1 MKRPEH
7 KAVWMTVMAVVAFA
21 SMCFVFGAAFRSRP
35 DSAPSENRHKTELLL
50 YCGAGIQP
58 VAEALTEAFW
68 QEYNITINA
77 TYAGSGRL
85 LGQLATSQVGDLF
98 MPGSA
103 FYVDR
108 AIEKKLVHEHTKQ
121 TVAYFVPVIVVHPGN
136 PLDVTSQADL
146 AEKKLRLGLGDERAV
161 AVGKQAARL
170 FDKNHIPQ
178 AEIAKNVVYRSGT
191 VNELGVAMQMK
202 HIDAAIMWD
211 ANARQF
217 ANALEVIDIP
227 PEQNLVSTIPVAVLT
242 CSEFPDDAKRF
253 VDFVT
258 SPVGK
263 TILKA
268 YDYTVELNP
277 SHHATRKD
285 GT

>member
-1 MKRPEH
+1 
-7 KAVWMTVMAVVAFA
+7 MAILVVG
-21 SMCFVFGAAFRSRP
+21 VLAAMWLALDRTFRSRP
-35 DSAPSENRHKTELLL
+35 DTGPGQNARKTALLL

-58 VAEALTEAFW
+58 VAEALITTFS
-68 QEYNITINA
+68 QTHDITINA

-85 LGQLATSQVGDLF
+85 LGQLVTSQKGDLF

-103 FYVDR
+103 FYVER
-108 AIEKKLVHEHTKQ
+108 AIEKELAREDTQ
-121 TVAYFVPVIVVHPGN
+121 RTVAYFVPVIVVHPEN
-136 PLDVTSQADL
+136 PLNVTCLADL
-146 AEKKLRLGLGDERAV
+146 ADKTLRLGLGDERAV
-161 AVGKQAARL
+161 AVGKQAASL

-217 ANALEVIDIP
+217 ANALDVINIP

-263 TILKA
+263 TILSE
-268 YDYTVELNP
+268 YDYTVELTP

>member
-1 MKRPEH
+1 
-7 KAVWMTVMAVVAFA
+7 MTVLVVGGLTLMF
-21 SMCFVFGAAFRSRP
+21 FVFGHALMSRP
-35 DSAPSENRHKTELLL
+35 ETEPTQNTKKPALLL

-58 VAEALTEAFW
+58 AAEALITAFS
-68 QEYNITINA
+68 QESNIVVNA

-108 AIEKKLVHEHTKQ
+108 AIEKELVREHTKR
-121 TVAYFVPVIVVHPGN
+121 TVAYFVPVIVVHKGN
-136 PLDVTSQADL
+136 PLGVTSLADL
-146 AEKKLRLGLGDERAV
+146 AHKKLRLGLGDERAV
-161 AVGKQAARL
+161 AVGQQAARL

-211 ANARQF
+211 ANAHQF
-217 ANALEVIDIP
+217 ANALDVIDIS

-242 CSEFPDDAKRF
+242 CSKHPDDAKHF

-263 TILKA
+263 TILSE
-268 YDYTVELNP
+268 YDYTVELTP
-277 SHHATRKD
+277 
-285 GT
+285 